1 MSSPLF
7 ALLLAA
13 TASLQAQAPPPDRT
27 DAERIQLL
35 ERKVE
40 ALSQA
45 LEQERGSGP
54 ATPGST
60 PAQAVAAGD
69 GLGTAASRIYGVA
82 SGVSLGGYG
91 EFLYQ
96 NFARRLQDGTDQ
108 PQHDAFDTLR
118 GVFYIGYR
126 FNDWILFNS
135 EMEFEHSGV
144 SDEHAQGEA
153 ILEFAYLDFLI
164 HPAINVRAGQ
174 VLLPLGFTNEQHEP
188 PSVLSAQRPFVEQEG
203 GIIPTTWHENGVGL
217 HGRLFGERVTYR
229 VYAVTALNA
238 AGFGATGIT
247 GGRQDG
253 HQAMADRFALT
264 GRVDWTPLP
273 GTTLGTGFYRGSSS
287 YAPSTST
294 QVSPVTLPVS
304 LGEAHAEYK
313 GNGWQLRG
321 LYAQSQVGAA
331 GAESLGL
338 ANPVSQVGTRQWGG
352 YLEAGYDVLRPT
364 GSRQALIPFL
374 RWERMNLQ
382 KQVAAG
388 VVADPANDLSILT
401 AGASWKP
408 MPQVAVKATWNR
420 IHNGAQTGRN
430 ELDLGLGYEF

>member
-1 MSSPLF
+1 MKTFPLGL
-7 ALLLAA
+7 LLLAGA
-13 TASLQAQAPPPDRT
+13 ALQAQAPVPPT
-27 DAERIQLL
+27 DSERIQLL
-35 ERKVE
+35 ERKVD

-54 ATPGST
+54 AA
-60 PAQAVAAGD
+60 PASAGGGGD
-69 GLGTAASRIYGVA
+69 GLGVAASRIYGVS

-96 NFARRLQDGTDQ
+96 NFDRRLQNGADL
-108 PQHDAFDTLR
+108 PVHDAFDTLR
-118 GVFYIGYR
+118 GVFYVGYR

-144 SDEHAQGEA
+144 SDEHAEGEA

-164 HPAINVRAGQ
+164 NPAFNVRAGQ

-188 PSVLSAQRPFVEQEG
+188 PSVLSAQRPFLEQEG
-203 GIIPTTWHENGVGL
+203 GIIPTTWHENGVGI
-217 HGRLFGERVTYR
+217 HGRLFAEQVTYR

-238 AGFGATGIT
+238 AGFDATGLT

-264 GRVDWTPLP
+264 GRVDWVPRP
-273 GTTLGTGFYRGSSS
+273 GTTLGAAFYRGSSS
-287 YAPSTST
+287 YAPTTSA
-294 QVSPVTLPVS
+294 QVFALTVPVTL
-304 LGEAHAEYK
+304 GEVHAEYK

-321 LYAQSQVGAA
+321 IYARTTVGAA
-331 GAESLGL
+331 GPESLGL

-382 KQVAAG
+382 QQVVAG
-388 VVADPANDLSILT
+388 VLPDPANDLSIVT
-401 AGASWKP
+401 GGCSWKP
-408 MPQVAVKATWNR
+408 IPQVAVKATYNR
-420 IHNGAQTGRN
+420 IRNGAQTGRG

>member
-1 MSSPLF
+1 MTSSPIL

-13 TASLQAQAPPPDRT
+13 TASLQAQTQAPERT
-27 DAERIQLL
+27 EAERIQLL
-35 ERKVE
+35 ERKVQ
-40 ALSQA
+40 ALSEA

-54 ATPGST
+54 ATPGAAT
-60 PAQAVAAGD
+60 GAAAGD
-69 GLGTAASRIYGVA
+69 GLGTAASRIYGVS

-96 NFARRLQDGTDQ
+96 NFARRVQDGADL

-164 HPAINVRAGQ
+164 NPAFNVRAGQ

-203 GIIPTTWHENGVGL
+203 GIIPTTWHENGVGV
-217 HGRLFGERVTYR
+217 HGRLFGERVAYR

-238 AGFGATGIT
+238 AGFSGTGIT

-253 HQAMADRFALT
+253 HQAMADRFALA
-264 GRVDWTPLP
+264 GRVDWTPMP

-294 QVSPVTLPVS
+294 QVFSLTVPVS
-304 LGEAHAEYK
+304 LGEVHAEYK

-321 LYAQSQVGAA
+321 LYARSTVGAA
-331 GAESLGL
+331 GLESLGL

-352 YLEAGYDVLRPT
+352 YLEAGYDVLRAT

-382 KQVAAG
+382 QQVAPG
-388 VVADPANDLSILT
+388 VLADPANDLSILA
-401 AGASWKP
+401 AGCSWKP
-408 MPQVAVKATWNR
+408 IPQVAVKATYNR
-420 IHNGAQTGRN
+420 IHNAAQTGRN

>member
-1 MSSPLF
+1 MKSFPLT
-7 ALLLAA
+7 LLLVAG
-13 TASLQAQAPPPDRT
+13 ASALHAQAPAPLT
-27 DAERIQLL
+27 ESERIQQL
-35 ERKVE
+35 ERKVD

-54 ATPGST
+54 ATSS
-60 PAQAVAAGD
+60 PAKGGGD

-96 NFARRLQDGTDQ
+96 NFDRRLQNGADQ

-118 GVFYIGYR
+118 GVFYVGYR

-144 SDEHAQGEA
+144 SDEHAEGEA

-164 HPAINVRAGQ
+164 HPGFNVRAGQ
-174 VLLPLGFTNEQHEP
+174 VLLPIGFTNEQHEP
-188 PSVLSAQRPFVEQEG
+188 PSVLSAQRPFLEQEG
-203 GIIPTTWHENGVGL
+203 GIIPTTWHENGVGI
-217 HGRLFGERVTYR
+217 HGRLFSEALSYR

-238 AGFGATGIT
+238 AGFSAAGIT

-253 HQAMADRFALT
+253 HQAMADRFGLS
-264 GRVDWTPLP
+264 GRLDWTPMP
-273 GTTLGTGFYRGSSS
+273 GTTLGAAFYHGSSP

-294 QVSPVTLPVS
+294 QVFAITLPVTL
-304 LGEAHAEYK
+304 GEVHAEYK
-313 GNGWQLRG
+313 GDGWQLRG
-321 LYAQSQVGAA
+321 IYARTTIGAA
-331 GAESLGL
+331 GPESLGL

-352 YLEAGYDVLRPT
+352 YLEAGYDVLRAA

-382 KQVAAG
+382 QQVVAG
-388 VVADPANDLSILT
+388 VLADPANDLSIVT
-401 AGASWKP
+401 AGFSWKP
-408 MPQVAVKATWNR
+408 IPQVAVKASWNR
-420 IHNGAQTGRN
+420 IHNAARSGRN

>member
-1 MSSPLF
+1 MQASPTLF
-7 ALLLAA
+7 LLLAGA
-13 TASLQAQAPPPDRT
+13 FALQAQTPAPPT
-27 DAERIQLL
+27 DSERIQQL
-35 ERKVE
+35 ERKVD
-40 ALSQA
+40 ALSRA

-54 ATPGST
+54 AA
-60 PAQAVAAGD
+60 PAPAGGGGD
-69 GLGTAASRIYGVA
+69 GLGPAASKIYGVS

-96 NFARRLQDGTDQ
+96 DFARKLQNGTDL
-108 PQHDAFDTLR
+108 PQHDSFDTLR
-118 GVFYIGYR
+118 GVFYVGYR

-164 HPAINVRAGQ
+164 TPAFNIRAGQ

-188 PSVLSAQRPFVEQEG
+188 PSVLSAQRPFLEQEG
-203 GIIPTTWHENGVGL
+203 GIIPTTWHENGVGV
-217 HGRLFGERVTYR
+217 HGRLFSEQVTYR

-238 AGFGATGIT
+238 AGFDPTGIT

-264 GRVDWTPLP
+264 GRLDWTPRP
-273 GTTLGTGFYRGSSS
+273 GTTLGAGFYRGSSA
-287 YAPSTST
+287 YAPAGAT
-294 QVSPVTLPVS
+294 QVSPITMPVTL
-304 LGEAHAEYK
+304 GELHAEYK
-313 GNGWQLRG
+313 GGGWQLRAI
-321 LYAQSQVGAA
+321 YARTGIGAA
-331 GAESLGL
+331 GPESLGP
-338 ANPVSQVGTRQWGG
+338 ANPPGQVGTRQWGG
-352 YLEAGYDVLRPT
+352 YLEAGCDVLRAT

-382 KQVAAG
+382 EQVAAG
-388 VVADPANDLSILT
+388 VAPDPANDLGILT
-401 AGASWKP
+401 AGFSWKP
-408 MPQVAVKATWNR
+408 IPQVAVKASCNR
-420 IHNGAQTGRN
+420 IHNAARTGRN